1 MNKSLD
7 IKYYYIKKIII
18 KEINI
23 VKMYKYCAHSII
35 LNKGEYGNNLL
46 ILSDAQVP
54 KDTSMIEKLKICCI
68 ISIGEEAAPKK
79 K

>member
-1 MNKSLD
+1 
-7 IKYYYIKKIII
+7 
-18 KEINI
+18 
-23 VKMYKYCAHSII
+23 MYKYSAHSII

-54 KDTSMIEKLKICCI
+54 KDTKMIEKLKICCI